1 MKFIIKKDI
10 LIKALSDTGKVF
22 SMGKVAVPILN
33 NFKFTV
39 EKDFIEILA
48 SNGDTT
54 ILNKL
59 DVFDDDGNEVVSV
72 ESNGEFLI
80 SFRITEIV
88 KKLNGETIN
97 FELIDNSFI
106 IISDGNSEYRLNCDR
121 VKEYTDIDLNTSN
134 DYIDVDIP
142 QFIKAVSQVSFAAS
156 NKEMSNILVAI
167 NLKIKNNQLILQATD
182 SNRLA
187 RKIIEVKSDKEV
199 EANIPS
205 KTLNDVSRMCEGR
218 QSLLISF
225 SKERTIFKIDNLLVF
240 SNLLTGNYPNL
251 DTILSPKYTID
262 CLVNSKELI
271 EAMGRVSLLFIDRQ
285 TAARLVITPNEFKII
300 ARSPQFGSI
309 EDKINDFKFENNEF
323 EISLDC
329 DYIVAAIRAFNTPY
343 VKLQFTGEVKPM
355 YIRSDDEPNLVQVVT
370 PLRILNWL
378 PFKSKI
384 NTK

>member
-1 MKFIIKKDI
+1 MKFIIKKDN
-10 LIKALSDTGKVF
+10 LIKALSDTGRVF

-33 NFKFTV
+33 NFKFSV
-39 EKDFIEILA
+39 EKDYIEILA

-59 DVFDDDGNEVVSV
+59 DVFDEDGNEVITV

-80 SFRITEIV
+80 SFRITEII
-88 KKLNGETIN
+88 KKLNGDTIN
-97 FELIDNSFI
+97 FELIDNSFV

-121 VKEYTDIDLNTSN
+121 VKEYTDIDLTTNKEF
-134 DYIDVDIP
+134 IVVDIP

-187 RKIIEVKSDKEV
+187 RKIIDVDSNKEV

-205 KTLNDVSRMCEGR
+205 KTLNDVSKMCEGR
-218 QSLLISF
+218 NSLLISF
-225 SKERTIFKIDNLLVF
+225 SKERITFKIDNLLVF

-251 DTILSPKYTID
+251 ETILSPKFTID
-262 CLVNSKELI
+262 CLVNSKELV

-309 EDKINDFKFENNEF
+309 EDKINDFKFDSKEF

-355 YIRSDDEPNLVQVVT
+355 YIRSEDEPNLVQVVT
-370 PLRILNWL
+370 PLRILN
-378 PFKSKI
+378 
-384 NTK
+384 